1 MISLNL
7 VEYYLKTTQ
16 ISFNYN
22 LTSLETFSGD
32 KEDSHLGITC
42 LGIESTAH
50 TFGVSII
57 STKKSGNPEVLSDI
71 RRIYCPEE
79 GKGIHPRE
87 ASRHHVQNAA
97 SSIAEALKISKK
109 SLKDIDVISF
119 SQGPGLGPCLRVGA
133 VVARSISSYYNK
145 PLVPVNHAV
154 AHIELAA
161 MLTGSL
167 DPLVLLVS
175 GGHTVITFFTYGRWR
190 IFGETLDITIGQLID
205 QFGRSAGFS
214 SPFGQKFETFA
225 KKSNNY
231 ISLPYTIK
239 GNDVSFSGLLTA
251 SQQLLNKN
259 KKLEDICFS
268 IQETGFAML
277 AESVE
282 RALAFTG
289 KKELLIAGGVAAN
302 GKLQNMLKSVCKNHK
317 SKFFS
322 VPKNFSGDCGS
333 QISWNGLQAFEAG
346 LSLDISE
353 SFVKPSWRLDE
364 VNAKWR
370 N

>member
-1 MISLNL
+1 M
-7 VEYYLKTTQ
+7 K
-16 ISFNYN
+16 
-22 LTSLETFSGD
+22 SLETFSGD
-32 KEDSHLGITC
+32 QKKSSLGYIC

-57 STKKSGNPEVLSDI
+57 STKKKGNPEVLSDI
-71 RRIYCPEE
+71 RRIHRPPE

-97 SSIAEALKISKK
+97 SAVTEALKEAKIS
-109 SLKDIDVISF
+109 LNDIDIISF

-133 VVARSISSYYNK
+133 VVARSISSYYHK
-145 PLVPVNHAV
+145 PIIPVNHAI

-161 MLTGSL
+161 MLTGSS

-175 GGHTVITFFTYGRWR
+175 GGHTVITFFSYGHWR

-205 QFGRSAGFS
+205 QFGRTAGFS
-214 SPFGQKFETFA
+214 SPFGRRFETFA
-225 KKSNNY
+225 KTSNNY
-231 ISLPYTIK
+231 IPLPYTIK

-251 SQQLLNKN
+251 SQQLFQENN
-259 KKLEDICFS
+259 KLEDICFS

-282 RALAFTG
+282 RALAFTE
-289 KKELLIAGGVAAN
+289 KKEFLVAGGVAAN
-302 GKLQNMLKSVCKNHK
+302 SKLQSMLQSVCKNQQ
-317 SKFFS
+317 SQFFS
-322 VPKNFSGDCGS
+322 VPQNYSGDCGS
-333 QISWNGLQAFEAG
+333 QISWNGLQAFGAG
-346 LSLDISE
+346 LSVEISE
-353 SFVKPSWRLDE
+353 TYVKPSWRLDE

-370 N
+370 I

>member
-1 MISLNL
+1 M
-7 VEYYLKTTQ
+7 E
-16 ISFNYN
+16 
-22 LTSLETFSGD
+22 TSSGD
-32 KEDSHLGITC
+32 HNESLLGKIC

-57 STKKSGNPEVLSDI
+57 STKKRGNPEILSDI
-71 RRIYCPEE
+71 RRIHCPPK

-97 SSIAEALKISKK
+97 SSVAEALKESKIS
-109 SLKDIDVISF
+109 LDDIDIISF

-145 PLVPVNHAV
+145 PLIPVNHAI

-161 MLTGSL
+161 MLTGPS

-175 GGHTVITFFTYGRWR
+175 GGHTVITFFAYGHWR

-205 QFGRSAGFS
+205 QFGRTAGFS
-214 SPFGQKFETFA
+214 SPFGRRFEIFA
-225 KKSNNY
+225 KNSHNY
-231 ISLPYTIK
+231 LSLPYTIK

-251 SQQLLNKN
+251 SQQLFHKN

-282 RALAFTG
+282 RALAFTE
-289 KKELLIAGGVAAN
+289 KEEFLIAGGVAAN
-302 GKLQNMLKSVCKNHK
+302 GRLQSMMQSVCKNHK

-322 VPKNFSGDCGS
+322 VPLNFSGDCGS
-333 QISWNGLQAFEAG
+333 QISWNGLQSYDAG
-346 LSLDISE
+346 LSVDISE
-353 SFVKPSWRLDE
+353 SCVKPSWRLDE
-364 VNAKWR
+364 VDAKWR